1 MDEKRG
7 TITCISLTCPKYRDH
22 RCCVGCKEEGCED
35 RCKNHPDRC
44 KLVQMPKAHGAGAP
58 ASNVIVSRSG
68 RKYRKMDPYEA
79 ERLWNAGY
87 GFNEIAEKL
96 GVTRPAVVAW
106 AKAEGVW

>member
-1 MDEKRG
+1 MAKRKMV
-7 TITCISLTCPKYRDH
+7 CASLTCPKYRDH
-22 RCCVGCKEEGCED
+22 RCCMECSEKGCED
-35 RCKNHPDRC
+35 RCLNHPDRC
-44 KLVQMPKAHGAGAP
+44 GLVRYANSHPP
-58 ASNVIVSRSG
+58 IVGRSG
-68 RKYRKMDPYEA
+68 RKYTSMDPYEA

>member
-1 MDEKRG
+1 MARRKMV
-7 TITCISLTCPKYRDH
+7 CASLTCPMYKDH
-22 RCCVGCKEEGCED
+22 RCCVGCSEKGCED
-35 RCKNHPDRC
+35 RCLNHPDRC
-44 KLVQMPKAHGAGAP
+44 GLVRYANSHPP
-58 ASNVIVSRSG
+58 IVGRSG
-68 RKYRKMDPYEA
+68 RKYTSMDPYEA